1 MELSVEIWIAGNV
14 ALDGYRCKNNAPSLS
29 GVRMSAIAWPLP
41 EDVRAV
47 RDGLL
52 DFARKEVLPRHDKH
66 HDLFENPRRLYRE
79 DGRFSDELKGLI
91 GEVRRASAKAG
102 YYNMCVPEALGG
114 GGLAHLAYYVGW
126 EALFHL
132 CGPQNWLMLYVISH
146 WAFGPSR
153 LLEKVTPEA
162 REKILAPMM
171 AGEASMCFG
180 LSEPGA
186 GSDAAALATK
196 AVPDGNAWRISG
208 RKIWTSNSPVADY
221 CIVFAITDPE
231 RAAQRKGGIS
241 AFLVPTTSEGFEVQ
255 RIIKLFGHIGG
266 DEAELRLEDV
276 RVEPWQLVG
285 ELHQGFAAALYG
297 VSLGRIYNSA
307 RAVGYGRWA
316 LEKALDYA
324 QQRKA
329 FGKAIAEYQGVTF
342 PLAESAMELHAAH
355 LMGLNVAGLL
365 DQGAPAV
372 KELAMAKAYSVQVGY
387 KAVDRAMQTHGAMG
401 FTNEL
406 GLHHAWHSLR
416 IVNVADGTNE
426 ILNRSIVQR
435 LLKGDTE
442 L

>member
-1 MELSVEIWIAGNV
+1 
-14 ALDGYRCKNNAPSLS
+14 
-29 GVRMSAIAWPLP
+29 MSAIAWELP
-41 EDVRAV
+41 EDVRAA
-47 RDGLL
+47 RDGLI
-52 DFARKEVLPRHDKH
+52 DFAAKEVLPRHDKH
-66 HDLFENPRRLYRE
+66 RALFENPRRLYRE

-91 GEVRRASAKAG
+91 GEVRRASARAG
-102 YYNMCVPEALGG
+102 YYNMCVPESLGG
-114 GGLAHLAYYVGW
+114 GGLGHLAYYVGW
-126 EALFHL
+126 EALFRF
-132 CGPQNWLMLYVISH
+132 CGSQHWLMLYVISH

-153 LLEKVTPEA
+153 LLEKVTPQA
-162 REKILAPMM
+162 RERMLAPMM

-186 GSDAAALATK
+186 GSDAAALSTR
-196 AVPDGNAWRISG
+196 AVPDGNAWRLTG

-231 RAAQRKGGIS
+231 RAAARKGGIS
-241 AFLVPTTSEGFEVQ
+241 AFLVPTSSPGFEVQ

-324 QQRKA
+324 QQRTA
-329 FGKAIAEYQGVTF
+329 FGKPIAEYQGVTF
-342 PLAESAMELHAAH
+342 PLAESAMELHGAH
-355 LMGLNVAGLL
+355 LMGLNVATLL
-365 DQGAPAV
+365 DRGASAV
-372 KELAMAKAYSVQVGY
+372 KELAMAKAYSVQVGFR
-387 KAVDRAMQTHGAMG
+387 AVDRAMQTHGAMG

-406 GLHHAWHSLR
+406 GLHHAWHALR

>member
-1 MELSVEIWIAGNV
+1 
-14 ALDGYRCKNNAPSLS
+14 
-29 GVRMSAIAWPLP
+29 MSAIAWELP
-41 EDVRAV
+41 EEIRAV
-47 RDGLL
+47 REGLL
-52 DFARKEVLPRHDKH
+52 EFARQEVLTRHQKH
-66 HDLFENPRRLYRE
+66 HALFENPRLLYRE

-91 GEVRRASAKAG
+91 GEVRQAAAKAG

-114 GGLAHLAYYVGW
+114 GGLGHLAYYVGW
-126 EALFHL
+126 EALFHF

-196 AVPDGNAWRISG
+196 AVPDGNAWRITG

-221 CIVFAITDPE
+221 CIVFAITDPAK
-231 RAAQRKGGIS
+231 AAARKGGIS
-241 AFLVPTTSEGFEVQ
+241 AFLVPTSSEGFEVQ

-266 DEAELRLEDV
+266 DEAELRLENV

-285 ELHQGFAAALYG
+285 ELDQGFAAALYG

-324 QQRKA
+324 QTRKA
-329 FGKAIAEYQGVTF
+329 FDKPIAEYQGVTF
-342 PLAESAMELHAAH
+342 PLAESATELHAAH
-355 LMGLNVAGLL
+355 LMGLNVGTLL
-365 DQGAPAV
+365 DKGAPAI
-372 KELAMAKAYSVQVGY
+372 KELSMTKAYSVQVGLR
-387 KAVDRAMQTHGAMG
+387 AVDRAMQTHGAMG
-401 FTNEL
+401 FTNEV

>member
-1 MELSVEIWIAGNV
+1 
-14 ALDGYRCKNNAPSLS
+14 
-29 GVRMSAIAWPLP
+29 MSAIAWELP
-41 EDVRAV
+41 EEIRAV
-47 RDGLL
+47 RDGLV

-66 HDLFENPRRLYRE
+66 RDLFEDQRRLYRE

-102 YYNMCVPEALGG
+102 YYNMCVPESLGG
-114 GGLAHLAYYVGW
+114 GGLAHLAYFVGW

-162 REKILAPMM
+162 RDKILAPMM

-186 GSDAAALATK
+186 GSDAAALATR
-196 AVPDGNAWRISG
+196 AVPDGNAWRLTG

-221 CIVFAITDPE
+221 CIVFAITDAE
-231 RAAQRKGGIS
+231 RAAARKGGIS
-241 AFLVPTTSEGFEVQ
+241 AFLVPTSSPGFEVQ

-266 DEAELRLEDV
+266 DEAELRLEEV

-355 LMGLNVAGLL
+355 LMGLNVATLL

-372 KELAMAKAYSVQVGY
+372 KELAMTKAYAVQVGY
-387 KAVDRAMQTHGAMG
+387 RAVDRAMQTHGAMG

-435 LLKGDTE
+435 LLKGDVE